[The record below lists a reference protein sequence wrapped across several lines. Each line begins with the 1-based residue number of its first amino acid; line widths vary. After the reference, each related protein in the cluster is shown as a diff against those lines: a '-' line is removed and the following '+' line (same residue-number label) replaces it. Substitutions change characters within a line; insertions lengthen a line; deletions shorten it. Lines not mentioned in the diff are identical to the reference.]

1 MKNVNIYF
9 RIFLF
14 YFAFYLARFATA
26 LLLPLLL
33 LRFNLNVNL
42 HEMNQLSRQRQSGQ
56 RENATRRMRNALR
69 C

>member
-14 YFAFYLARFATA
+14 YFAFYLALFAAA
-26 LLLPLLL
+26 LLALLL

>member
-14 YFAFYLARFATA
+14 YFAFYLALFATA
-26 LLLPLLL
+26 LLL

>member
-26 LLLPLLL
+26 LLLLLL

>member
-14 YFAFYLARFATA
+14 YFAFYLALFATA
-26 LLLPLLL
+26 LLALLL

>member
-14 YFAFYLARFATA
+14 YFAFYLALFAAA
-26 LLLPLLL
+26 LLLLLL

>member
-14 YFAFYLARFATA
+14 YFAFYLALFAA
-26 LLLPLLL
+26 ALLPLLL

>member
-14 YFAFYLARFATA
+14 YFAFYLARFAAA
-26 LLLPLLL
+26 LLLLLL

-56 RENATRRMRNALR
+56 RENATRRMRNTLR